1 MSTQRENGY
10 KYKEYKSW
18 EKSLHKPYDYE
29 DKGLVNHIMSK
40 KIHQTSNPVLKYILQ
55 YYEKSLVYCMKY
67 IDILNNYKNYL
78 KNNR

>member
-10 KYKEYKSW
+10 RYKEYKSW

-55 YYEKSLVYCMKY
+55 Y
-67 IDILNNYKNYL
+67 
-78 KNNR
+78 